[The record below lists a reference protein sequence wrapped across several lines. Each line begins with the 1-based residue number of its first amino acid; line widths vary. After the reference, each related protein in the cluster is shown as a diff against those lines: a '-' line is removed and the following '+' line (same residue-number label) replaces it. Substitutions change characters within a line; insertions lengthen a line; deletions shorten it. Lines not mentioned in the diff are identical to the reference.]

1 MNQNVDVYRNI
12 HKGIRRELFT
22 VTTTA
27 AELDPSDECGRV
39 GLSERIEGLVWL
51 LGAHAHHEDRW
62 FLGMT
67 EEHAPQLA
75 ERIVTDHAM
84 LDARIE
90 GIGKAAREAENRAE
104 LHEIYLELAG
114 FTSTYLA
121 HQDLEERDL
130 QPILLDAVGPQV
142 MFETEQALVAS
153 IAPEDMART
162 LAYMLPAMNLDDRG
176 ELLGGIRLGAPAEV
190 FAGICALAGSVLQPA
205 DFTALS
211 RRLGL

>member
-39 GLSERIEGLVWL
+39 RLSERIEGLVWL

-67 EEHAPQLA
+67 EEHAPRLA

-90 GIGKAAREAENRAE
+90 GIGKAARETETRAE
-104 LHEIYLELAG
+104 LHELYLDLAG
-114 FTSTYLA
+114 FTGTYLA

-205 DFTALS
+205 DMAALAT
-211 RRLGL
+211 RLGL